1 MTSQAAHGSPVTQD
15 DEARDTVWKLLD
27 KARFC
32 MMTTVDDNGRLVSR
46 PMGIQ
51 QTDDDLLWFFA
62 AADSPKVAE
71 LRADPR
77 INLAFS
83 DSDDFISLSGTAE
96 VVHDP
101 AKNRELWNKFAEAWL
116 QAEPEDE
123 RVVLIK
129 VTADTAEY
137 WDTPAKPSRLVGIV
151 RTLTTGEKPPG
162 GDNRT
167 VDL

>member
-1 MTSQAAHGSPVTQD
+1 MTSQAAHGSPITQD
-15 DEARDTVWKLLD
+15 SEARDTVWKLLD

-32 MMTTVDDNGRLVSR
+32 MMTTVDEHGRLVSR
-46 PMGIQ
+46 PMATQ

-71 LRADPR
+71 LRADSR
-77 INLAFS
+77 VNLAFA

-101 AKNRELWNKFAEAWL
+101 VKNRELWNKFAEGWL

-137 WDTPAKPSRLVGIV
+137 WNTPAKPSRLVGIA
-151 RTLTTGEKPPG
+151 RTLTTGAKPPG
-162 GDNRT
+162 GDHQT